1 MNSFENRLIRGLEF
15 ILAIC
20 LFAIAAIVVTLVV
33 MRYVFNSSITGANE
47 FITLLFVYATSLG
60 AAVTVARGEHISISF
75 AVDALSKSWQKA
87 IDRLSLVMVAFVNA
101 VLVLE
106 SIGWI
111 NVTGGYLMPAT
122 GLPRKV
128 AQLSVPLGCG
138 LAVLF
143 CLLQLFRSKRQSEQ
157 ATGSVE

>member
-1 MNSFENRLIRGLEF
+1 MNSFENRLIRGLEL
-15 ILAIC
+15 ILALS
-20 LFAIAAIVVTLVV
+20 LFAIAATVVMLVV

-47 FITLLFVYATSLG
+47 LITLMFVYATSLG

-75 AVDALSKSWQKA
+75 AVDAFSAPWQKS

-101 VLVLE
+101 VLVVE

-111 NVTGGYLMPAT
+111 NVTGDFLMPAT

-138 LAVLF
+138 LAVVF
-143 CLLQLFRSKRQSEQ
+143 CLLQLFRSKQQNEQ
-157 ATGSVE
+157 TETVE